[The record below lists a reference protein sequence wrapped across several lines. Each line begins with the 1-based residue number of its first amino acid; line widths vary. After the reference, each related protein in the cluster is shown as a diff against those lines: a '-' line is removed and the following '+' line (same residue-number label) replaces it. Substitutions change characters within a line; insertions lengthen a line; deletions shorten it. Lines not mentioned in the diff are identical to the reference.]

1 MFDIR
6 YVGYPEGL
14 SNERVFSIVQDDK
27 DAVWIAT
34 KIGVDRY
41 NGTVVKSYIL
51 QGSDNYGDM
60 AGRRV
65 YLLYDKKYGVWAY
78 DNVGRIFKY
87 SKEHDS
93 FEQMVY
99 LAESMSDLI
108 LNNIFIDEKGNFWL
122 GLNKGLFK
130 REKNGAITHI
140 VKDICKQDHFGW

>member
-1 MFDIR
+1 MQFKNRFTFFIILFFVSITTQAELKNWMFDIR
-6 YVGYPEGL
+6 YVGYAEGL

-65 YLLYDKKYGVWAY
+65 YLLYDKEYGIW
-78 DNVGRIFKY
+78 
-87 SKEHDS
+87 E
-93 FEQMVY
+93 
-99 LAESMSDLI
+99 
-108 LNNIFIDEKGNFWL
+108 
-122 GLNKGLFK
+122 
-130 REKNGAITHI
+130 
-140 VKDICKQDHFGW
+140 